1 MLMYGHLLEC
11 GLNRDLMHK
20 SEIRAED
27 EQGHLA
33 TAIIISGATNLTR
46 LNCAP
51 TVAAFNL
58 KYVFTS

>member
-1 MLMYGHLLEC
+1 
-11 GLNRDLMHK
+11 MHK

-33 TAIIISGATNLTR
+33 TAIIILGATNLTR